1 MAQLVQSLNQRHHKA
16 ISGNWL
22 VVFEA
27 WQSICSVWFFGL
39 TSGNQS
45 LLSANSHRCLLE
57 WHQRSCKDYIIDKNK
72 RDFMKIFWS
81 LDIRSWVGW
90 KLWNVKPPSEQMP
103 LDFKVDRVLGIGI
116 IFSDFWVMSLN
127 QLVMERWLIVFNPRK
142 FRIPL
147 NDTLQMSTSNAVT
160 IATHRDCLLRYRVFY
175 SFSSPG
181 ELSKKSL
188 PWLQLHSKKVKTP
201 LAISVW
207 TSQPCF
213 LGNRKVRD
221 NYFDL
226 CQEKFTIP

>member
-1 MAQLVQSLNQRHHKA
+1 MAIDWLFLRHGRVFALFDFLVSLQATNRYFPQTVTGAYLSGIREAAKI
-16 ISGNWL
+16 ISSTKTNVTSWR
-22 VVFEA
+22 FSE
-27 WQSICSVWFFGL
+27 VW
-39 TSGNQS
+39 TSD
-45 LLSANSHRCLLE
+45 RE
-57 WHQRSCKDYIIDKNK
+57 
-72 RDFMKIFWS
+72 
-81 LDIRSWVGW
+81 LDE
-90 KLWNVKPPSEQMP
+90 NYVKPPSEQMP

-127 QLVMERWLIVFNPRK
+127 QLMMERWLTVFNPRK

-147 NDTLQMSTSNAVT
+147 NDTFQMSTSNAMT

-201 LAISVW
+201 IAISVW

-213 LGNRKVRD
+213 LGNR
-221 NYFDL
+221 
-226 CQEKFTIP
+226 